1 MTIES
6 MIKARLAALHA
17 ARAAVDFE
25 DVSAPIAT
33 AAQHAQQG
41 QGDDLAAHEMPLVA
55 ASIPVAVS
63 AQDDDILP
71 ADLQLPPKAVKRRKG
86 RGSK

>member
-25 DVSAPIAT
+25 DATAPIAT
-33 AAQHAQQG
+33 AAQQAQQA
-41 QGDDLAAHEMPLVA
+41 QGDELAAHEMPLVA
-55 ASIPVAVS
+55 ASIPAAVS

-71 ADLQLPPKAVKRRKG
+71 ADWQLPPKAVKRRKG
-86 RGSK
+86 KGSK

>member
-33 AAQHAQQG
+33 AAQDAQQG
-41 QGDDLAAHEMPLVA
+41 QGDELAAHEMHLGT
-55 ASIPVAVS
+55 ASIPTAVS

-71 ADLQLPPKAVKRRKG
+71 ADWQLPPKAVKRRKG
-86 RGSK
+86 KGSK